1 MMLGT
6 HEIILIKRKNS
17 YFYSQVS
24 SFHKFNLFN
33 ILGA

>member
-6 HEIILIKRKNS
+6 HEIILIKRNS